1 MGGGRVER
9 AQPATPFPLLSPH
22 LLLPKLLLHRLAL
35 NRHPQPPANGPG
47 RLRQNRQVGRAPT
60 PPHGAAP
67 AVEQGEAHAVLAG
80 DGGEL
85 LLDLVQAPRGGEA
98 ASVFAGIRV
107 ADHALLLA

>member
-1 MGGGRVER
+1 
-9 AQPATPFPLLSPH
+9 
-22 LLLPKLLLHRLAL
+22 
-35 NRHPQPPANGPG
+35 
-47 RLRQNRQVGRAPT
+47 
-60 PPHGAAP
+60 
-67 AVEQGEAHAVLAG
+67 VEQGEAHAVLAG